1 MSARCEIPEQAAL
14 AGSEATSV
22 TSDQEKLTLAACV
35 TGLFV
40 SAGIGLV
47 WGHWLP
53 FLVLICSTA
62 VVWVVAAQSRSRPR
76 STADCSAGSER
87 STDGGGYAADL
98 RKIATVFAACL
109 AGVAFIAIAAR
120 WADPFRWLLDL
131 CLFGFLVAFLS
142 LLGLA
147 ARERLQTARSR
158 WMTWSVVGLVSAG
171 FTWFVAPPAF
181 ATVHPVFHTPVSG
194 NFSARPAVL
203 VEVLDDTERG
213 FGTAELY
220 LSVQSSRFPSDVQVI
235 LPVNRGSFRGCKYRF
250 VQLPFEVEDGDT
262 LALDLV
268 DDDQMTPEQEQLV
281 LDACRAGGFC
291 IQLSGAIMQPEL
303 DWIVRPTTVAVS
315 EVVGQGIVL
324 KFRDSP
330 FRNFGRAT
338 FIVQQDRPRFP
349 HEANPVAL
357 LDDNYSRAKV
367 TVYFPDSASSFGAVN
382 QALLQRPNAHAEQ

>member
-1 MSARCEIPEQAAL
+1 MSARREIPEQVAV
-14 AGSEATSV
+14 AGSEATNGL
-22 TSDQEKLTLAACV
+22 SDQEKLTLAACV
-35 TGLFV
+35 TGLIV

-47 WGHWLP
+47 WGYWLP
-53 FLVLICSTA
+53 LLVLICSTA
-62 VVWVVAAQSRSRPR
+62 IVWMVTAQSRSRPR
-76 STADCSAGSER
+76 STADCPAGS
-87 STDGGGYAADL
+87 SYAADL
-98 RKIATVFAACL
+98 RKTAFVFAACL
-109 AGVAFIAIAAR
+109 SGVALIAIAAR
-120 WADPFRWLLDL
+120 WADPIRWLLSL

-147 ARERLQTARSR
+147 ARERLQPARTR
-158 WMTWSVVGLVSAG
+158 WVTWSILGLVSAG
-171 FTWFVAPPAF
+171 FTWSIAPPAF
-181 ATVHPVFHTPVSG
+181 ATIHPVFHTPVSG
-194 NFSARPAVL
+194 NFSARPAIL

-213 FGTAELY
+213 GLETAELY
-220 LSVQSSRFPSDVQVI
+220 LSVQSSRFPSDVHVI
-235 LPVNRGSFRGCKYRF
+235 LPINRGSFRGCKYRF

-268 DDDQMTPEQEQLV
+268 DNDEMTPEQEQLV

-338 FIVQQDRPRFP
+338 FIVQQDRPRSP
-349 HEANPVAL
+349 HEANPVTL

-367 TVYFPDSASSFGAVN
+367 TVYFPDSARSFGAVN
-382 QALLQRPNAHAEQ
+382 QAMLQSPNSRAER

>member
-1 MSARCEIPEQAAL
+1 
-14 AGSEATSV
+14 
-22 TSDQEKLTLAACV
+22 V
-35 TGLFV
+35 TGLIV
-40 SAGIGLV
+40 CAGIGLV
-47 WGHWLP
+47 WGHWLS

-62 VVWVVAAQSRSRPR
+62 IVWIVAAQSQSRPR
-76 STADCSAGSER
+76 STADDSAGR
-87 STDGGGYAADL
+87 PSTANGGSYAADL
-98 RKIATVFAACL
+98 RRTASVVAACL
-109 AGVAFIAIAAR
+109 AGVALIAIAAR
-120 WADPFRWLLDL
+120 WADPIRWLLDL

-147 ARERLQTARSR
+147 ARERLQTARTR
-158 WMTWSVVGLVSAG
+158 WMTWSIVGLVSAG

-181 ATVHPVFHTPVSG
+181 ATVHPVFQTPVSG

-213 FGTAELY
+213 GLETAELY
-220 LSVQSSRFPSDVQVI
+220 LSVQSSRFPSEVQVI
-235 LPVNRGSFRGCKYRF
+235 LPINRGSFRGCKYRF

-291 IQLSGAIMQPEL
+291 IQVGSAIIQPEL

-349 HEANPVAL
+349 HDANPIAL

-367 TVYFPDSASSFGAVN
+367 TVYFPDSARSFGAVN
-382 QALLQRPNAHAEQ
+382 QAMPNSRVEP

>member
-1 MSARCEIPEQAAL
+1 MSARREIPGQVAA
-14 AGSEATSV
+14 ARSEATNS
-22 TSDQEKLTLAACV
+22 SDQDRLAWAACI
-35 TGLFV
+35 TGLIV
-40 SAGIGLV
+40 AASVGLI
-47 WGHWLP
+47 WGHWLT

-62 VVWVVAAQSRSRPR
+62 IVWMVSAQSRSWPR
-76 STADCSAGSER
+76 SAAYDSVGSASSANGGS
-87 STDGGGYAADL
+87 YAADL
-98 RKIATVFAACL
+98 RKAAFVIAACL
-109 AGVAFIAIAAR
+109 AGVELIAIAAR
-120 WADPFRWLLDL
+120 WADPFRWLLNL

-147 ARERLQTARSR
+147 ALERLQTARAR
-158 WMTWSVVGLVSAG
+158 WVMWSILGLIGAG

-194 NFSARPAVL
+194 NFSDRPAVL
-203 VEVLDDTERG
+203 VEVLDDTEQVG
-213 FGTAELY
+213 VGTAELY

-235 LPVNRGSFRGCKYRF
+235 LPINRGSFRGCKYRF

-268 DDDQMTPEQEQLV
+268 DDNQMTPEQEQLV

-291 IQLSGAIMQPEL
+291 IQVGGAILQPEL
-303 DWIVRPTTVAVS
+303 DWIVCPTTVAVS
-315 EVVGQGIVL
+315 EVVGQSIVL

-349 HEANPVAL
+349 HETNPVAL

-367 TVYFPDSASSFGAVN
+367 TVYFPDSARSLGEVN
-382 QALLQRPNAHAEQ
+382 QAMLQRPNSRAKP